1 MTRNV
6 LMLLKQ
12 KYGVL
17 GKLLSNGLF
26 YIAISKSNMRAPMK
40 CLLLLYPDEWL
51 IDNKLSIRLGKTKAV
66 LFEREKE
73 AVRNRYIQSNGAEIV
88 SQTSVLYLAILLLF
102 YCC

>member
-1 MTRNV
+1 M

-12 KYGVL
+12 QYGVSV
-17 GKLLSNGLF
+17 KLLLNGLF
-26 YIAISKSNMRAPMK
+26 YIALSKSNMLAHMK

-51 IDNKLSIRLGKTKAV
+51 IDNKLSIRLGKTKSV

-73 AVRNRYIQSNGAEIV
+73 AVRNRYIESNGAEIV
-88 SQTSVLYLAILLLF
+88 SQTSVLYLVILLLF